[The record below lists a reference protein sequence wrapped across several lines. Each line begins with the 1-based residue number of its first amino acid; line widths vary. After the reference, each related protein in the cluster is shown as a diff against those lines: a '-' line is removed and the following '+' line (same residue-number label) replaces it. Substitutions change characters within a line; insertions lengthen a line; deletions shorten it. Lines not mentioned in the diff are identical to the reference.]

1 MLSPPTSPG
10 RLPVRL
16 VALGVL
22 ILALGVVMQALGI
35 VLPAFVAEVTGAATA
50 FGAMARIGGA
60 ICILGLVGAAFGAR
74 TADAAAAPE
83 PAEPSG
89 RPADDLVPAITD
101 ARTAE
106 WQRRLAEKAA
116 APGPLAEPMRSRRVA
131 ASLHRAAIVLVA
143 VALGGM
149 LAAAMWGSESS
160 PVTSA
165 AHASPGEPGAG

>member
-1 MLSPPTSPG
+1 MLSPPTSPS

-16 VALGVL
+16 VALGVI
-22 ILALGVVMQALGI
+22 ILALGVVMQALGMA
-35 VLPAFVAEVTGAATA
+35 LPALVADVTGAATA
-50 FGAMARIGGA
+50 FGAMARIGGV

-83 PAEPSG
+83 PAG
-89 RPADDLVPAITD
+89 PADDLVPAITD

-116 APGPLAEPMRSRRVA
+116 ATGPLAKPMRSRRVA
-131 ASLHRAAIVLVA
+131 ASLHRGAIVLVA

-149 LAAAMWGSESS
+149 VAAAMWGSDSS
-160 PVTSA
+160 PMTSA
-165 AHASPGEPGAG
+165 AHAAPGEPGAG